1 MDPFWTVMKEGGPF
15 HARLSP
21 GNPGAPGVEGFS
33 QYLAHLEATGR
44 ETQAETL
51 RNNYAH
57 YLGTA

>member
-1 MDPFWTVMKEGGPF
+1 MKEGGPF